1 MCRAVLTQQGR
12 CTKNNRHRPENIFK
26 EMILKMKKTYFKKS
40 ISLIMTVL
48 MIMSCWVFV
57 APEKAEAKA
66 TIDTYR
72 KADKYGTPYWDGS
85 DVYYS
90 TWNSGSSYTTFKW
103 PKHIYLDMSETLESA
118 GYYYTVE
125 WDYGNGTNYRI
136 VNNGFIFGGWRL
148 NSTGYPTNYYTMNNM
163 FSNYDL
169 DASTHG
175 TQYNGSGTD
184 FDLRVGGDN
193 WDNAEVIIWRNPNND
208 NAAQHQ
214 YVFLKGTPN
223 AVGTG
228 RYSTSGDKPTSF
240 GGWQYY
246 NKGWKNASD
255 KYTASNDSSNWTTD
269 CYEGTWKEVAFDITI
284 YDKADLNYAKQKSDT
299 IYNNN
304 AQYADFIT
312 AGLDNYV
319 AQHDATAALLKTR
332 VTTQDALTAQVTAL
346 GNAANALR
354 FAASNSNLL
363 QAISSAN
370 SIKNASDYS
379 AKYTYATRKAF
390 EEALINA
397 TTNTSYDEGVTTYA
411 INFSD
416 NSTWN
421 AGEKANTD
429 QNNINNLTN
438 ALNSAMT
445 ALTGRTYDVSYENL
459 FSFSSWVNSASGV
472 IGTSAKGTMTYDVN
486 AGTITFVNNASN
498 TQSNPNDHYSS
509 YGFANN
515 HYNVNLTPGE
525 EYFFQYTTSGGT
537 GDQVHIFFYDDNG
550 NAVENKANNYSPFA
564 NAYGTGNGT
573 STIYFAAPEGATK
586 AAFRF
591 GTTVLGE
598 TVTFSDMMLYTKSRG
613 DAVSIA
619 DWTTRPIRKVYTYG
633 EAMGTL
639 DVPVRPG
646 YTFDCWYVDYNGDG
660 LCDSGEEVT
669 ADLSSFAITQDW
681 VLNSN
686 WTINQYT
693 VKFVDANGDI
703 VSETEYDYGTTP
715 IAPANTAAFNDA
727 DGHHTFAWPTI
738 EVVTGDVTYKE
749 AESIGEHT
757 TETKE
762 ENRVEATCAKDGS
775 YVLVTYCS
783 VCDTEISRENKT
795 ITATGAH
802 TWTEAT
808 CTAPKTCS
816 VCGATEGEA
825 LNHDFS
831 LVVSSTAGDCQ
842 TVGTTTYKCSR
853 CDATNVVNGAL
864 GEHNYTSVV
873 TNPTCTE
880 DGYTTYTCSICGD
893 TYTDDKVDALGHT
906 PGTAVKENEK
916 EATCTAEGSYV
927 EVVYCSV
934 CNEKLSSN
942 TVTVPKKDHQW
953 SWAQYNNGTTHRRTC
968 SVCSAYEEGYHS
980 YTTDP
985 QPVTM
990 SGSTAH
996 YHNYK
1001 CTLCEAR
1008 GVMNGSTPMQNIGT
1022 ACYQGSEATYTD
1034 NGDGNHTADCV
1045 CGNTKTEAH
1054 WWSVTDSKDATC
1066 TENGYKNSKCNY
1078 CSATKE
1084 ETIPATHTLGEW
1096 AEEVPATC
1104 VKEGT
1109 KGHYTCSVCGKH
1121 FDADG
1126 NEISDLTIAINDN
1139 HANKEDK
1146 AKQEPTCTEV
1156 GYEAGVYCNDCQTW
1170 VSGHEEI
1177 EAKGHSEAEAV
1188 KEKIIKASCVAD
1200 GSYEDVVYCSVCS
1213 TELSREAKVITKREH
1228 KFTDW
1233 VEIKEPTYTEK
1244 GEEKHT
1250 CTNAEDALYEACS
1263 YEETREVDML
1273 VDNTA
1278 PTGTITYET
1287 TVWDKFLE
1295 TITFGIYVSDD
1306 VQLTITAEDAESGI
1320 AKIEYYITDIA
1331 MTEDDVKAI
1340 DTWSEYT
1347 DSVTIAKAAAAQKVV
1362 YAKLTNTQGGTAY
1375 LSTDGFTFDTVYP
1388 VISTESDC
1396 TTAIITVT
1404 EINLDKVT
1412 VNDTEIALDENGTY
1426 TISGVGTYKVVAT
1439 DKAGNTAEISVEIK
1453 GHTPAEAVRENEVA
1467 ATCYA
1472 EGSYDEVVYCSVAEC
1487 KHEISREEKTIEKIA
1502 HTPGAAV
1509 EENRK
1514 EATCYA
1520 EGSYD
1525 EVVYCSVAE
1534 CKHEISR
1541 EEKTIEKIAHTP
1553 GAAVEENR
1561 EEATCYKEGSYDE
1574 VVYCSVEEC
1583 KEKLSS
1589 TPKTIEKI
1597 AHTPGAAVEENREE
1611 ATCYAEG
1618 SYDEVV
1624 YCSVAECKHEIS
1636 REEKTIEKIAHTP
1649 GAAVEENREEAT
1661 CTVDGSYES
1670 VVYCSVAECK
1680 AQISRDTIVL
1690 PAPGHSYTSEVTAP
1704 TCETDGFTTH
1714 TCSACGNSYV
1724 TDTVTALGH
1733 AYDETRTED
1742 KLTRPTQKA
1751 DGTWT
1756 KGYYTF
1762 VCANDNTHTKT
1773 VDVER
1778 ATYTDYETAVK
1789 NLNELLAT
1797 DIKEEAKNAI
1807 NDALAENTLAE
1818 KLIESEQQTV
1828 DNATAALTE
1837 VFNNYK
1843 GSLNTYTVTFIVDG
1857 KTVKTETVISGKDA
1871 VAPTVVEKASDAE
1884 NHYTFT
1890 VWDNAY
1896 TNVTEDITVTA
1907 QFSSEAHTF
1916 STHADKDDKYH
1927 TDECSCGYK
1936 KDVQHSYDGGVVTT
1950 PATCEGKGVKT
1961 YTCSVCGG
1969 TKTGEIK
1976 ELGHE
1981 YESKI
1986 TTPTCTEQGYTTYT
2000 CKVCGSAYDSDF
2012 VDELGHSFTKYVSD
2026 GNSTCIADGTKTAK
2040 CDRCDVTDT
2049 IKGEKDAN
2057 NHVALAQV
2065 TAKAPTCTE
2074 IGWDAYEE
2082 CSACGYTTYVEK
2094 ESLGHDYKAE
2104 VTAPTCTEQ
2113 GYTTHT
2119 CSRCGDSY
2127 VDSYV
2132 DEKGHSYDDG
2142 VVTTEPT
2149 CTTEGV
2155 KTFTCSACGDT
2166 YTEKVAKLGHNEVE
2180 HEAKAPTCT
2189 EIGWD
2194 AYVTCTR
2201 CDYTTYVE
2209 KESLGHDY
2217 KAEVTAPTCTEQ
2229 GYTTHTCSRCGDSY
2243 VDSYVDEKGHSYD
2256 DGVVT
2261 TEPTCTTEGVKT
2273 FTCSA
2278 CGDTYT
2284 EKVAKLG
2291 HNEVEHEAKA
2301 PTCTEIG
2308 WDAYVTCTRCDY
2320 TTYVEKES
2328 LGHDYKAEVTAPTCT
2343 EKGYTTHT
2351 CSRCGDSYV
2360 DSYVDEK
2367 GHSYDDGVVT
2377 TDPTCTTEGV
2387 KTFTCSACGDT
2398 YTEKVDAT
2406 GHTEEAIPAVDATC
2420 EDTGLTAGVKC
2431 SVCGEILTAQET
2443 VPALGHKWDAATC
2456 TTPKTCLVCGKTEG
2470 TVGGHTIVTQASKAP
2485 TCEEGG
2491 FSEGSYCSVCGEI
2504 FSAQIE
2510 FPATG
2515 HIKATRK
2522 ENIDPA
2528 TCQKEGY
2535 YDLVT
2540 YCETCGKVLSTEGKT
2555 IGKTEHAAG
2564 SEEII
2569 EEVKATCK
2577 AEGYRIGVT
2586 SCSVCDEEISRRTI
2600 VLPKLKHSPIETPAV
2615 KPTCETTGLTEG
2627 THCEICGTVLTAQKV
2642 IPATGHTKET
2652 ITATIEAATCT
2663 KEGVSEITVFCTVC
2677 DKTLSVERKPIPM
2690 AEHTPADEIREDET
2704 PATCGKNGKY
2714 TSVINCSVCGAEI
2727 SRRVVVIPSSGE
2739 HDFTIDKGRVE
2750 PTCTENGYIA
2760 YACTCGAQQKT
2771 VLYATG
2777 HIDKNGDLVCDDCG
2791 AKFDND
2797 CGCLCH
2803 KDHWFI
2809 RFIYKIVRFFW
2820 KLFRVHKECYC
2831 TSVHY

>member
-1 MCRAVLTQQGR
+1 MGIYPMIGIVSSNEQISTGSDGNYLWWDIGDTQANTPIHVINFKAVEDAMDKAAGYIATMKNDPGAYSTSSIQNLAAL
-12 CTKNNRHRPENIFK
+12 CTRLNNLNPNNWQSNFAAG
-26 EMILKMKKTYFKKS
+26 LDS
-40 ISLIMTVL
+40 A
-48 MIMSCWVFV
+48 V
-57 APEKAEAKA
+57 ASWAAEAKSVCTAVNNFKLEYRTYTVTFDNLIDMASWNTSSASNA
-66 TIDTYR
+66 TISNVT
-72 KADKYGTPYWDGS
+72 
-85 DVYYS
+85 
-90 TWNSGSSYTTFKW
+90 
-103 PKHIYLDMSETLESA
+103 
-118 GYYYTVE
+118 
-125 WDYGNGTNYRI
+125 
-136 VNNGFIFGGWRL
+136 NNGFTLTSNSGVGEGTSTSHYFPVEPGKSYRIDIDVEGSAWDVYIFFCDANGSWIDFVDGQSNRYSNNTTWDSVFTAPNKDSVVKAQIRVDANGASNTVKFSNIRVYDEGMVEDGVSYETVKTVTFASGYGTLPTPTRPGYSFTGWVDKDGNAVTANTVANDASPKALYSKWSPVTYTITYELDGGTITSQDYTTNTYTIEDNL
-148 NSTGYPTNYYTMNNM
+148 VLPSASKTGYTFDGWKITQADGSLGTVVNQVFGANNYGKGLYGNATMTAQWSVNSFTVTFEDEDGTVIDTQTVDYGKGATAPADPSKAYDETNHYTFSGWDTA
-163 FSNYDL
+163 FSNITADTTVKATYSATPHSYTYTDKDDNTHTAACSCGYSKEEGHNYDNGVINPAP
-169 DASTHG
+169 DCNNAGVKTFTCSDCGG
-175 TQYNGSGTD
+175 TKTETVTATGHNMVAG
-184 FDLRVGGDN
+184 
-193 WDNAEVIIWRNPNND
+193 EVV
-208 NAAQHQ
+208 A
-214 YVFLKGTPN
+214 
-223 AVGTG
+223 
-228 RYSTSGDKPTSF
+228 PTC
-240 GGWQYY
+240 
-246 NKGWKNASD
+246 
-255 KYTASNDSSNWTTD
+255 TTD
-269 CYEGTWKEVAFDITI
+269 GYTVYTCANGCGTTENRDI
-284 YDKADLNYAKQKSDT
+284 
-299 IYNNN
+299 
-304 AQYADFIT
+304 
-312 AGLDNYV
+312 
-319 AQHDATAALLKTR
+319 
-332 VTTQDALTAQVTAL
+332 VTAL
-346 GNAANALR
+346 G
-354 FAASNSNLL
+354 
-363 QAISSAN
+363 
-370 SIKNASDYS
+370 
-379 AKYTYATRKAF
+379 
-390 EEALINA
+390 
-397 TTNTSYDEGVTTYA
+397 
-411 INFSD
+411 
-416 NSTWN
+416 
-421 AGEKANTD
+421 
-429 QNNINNLTN
+429 
-438 ALNSAMT
+438 
-445 ALTGRTYDVSYENL
+445 
-459 FSFSSWVNSASGV
+459 
-472 IGTSAKGTMTYDVN
+472 
-486 AGTITFVNNASN
+486 
-498 TQSNPNDHYSS
+498 
-509 YGFANN
+509 
-515 HYNVNLTPGE
+515 
-525 EYFFQYTTSGGT
+525 
-537 GDQVHIFFYDDNG
+537 
-550 NAVENKANNYSPFA
+550 
-564 NAYGTGNGT
+564 
-573 STIYFAAPEGATK
+573 
-586 AAFRF
+586 
-591 GTTVLGE
+591 
-598 TVTFSDMMLYTKSRG
+598 
-613 DAVSIA
+613 
-619 DWTTRPIRKVYTYG
+619 
-633 EAMGTL
+633 
-639 DVPVRPG
+639 
-646 YTFDCWYVDYNGDG
+646 
-660 LCDSGEEVT
+660 
-669 ADLSSFAITQDW
+669 
-681 VLNSN
+681 
-686 WTINQYT
+686 
-693 VKFVDANGDI
+693 
-703 VSETEYDYGTTP
+703 
-715 IAPANTAAFNDA
+715 
-727 DGHHTFAWPTI
+727 
-738 EVVTGDVTYKE
+738 
-749 AESIGEHT
+749 
-757 TETKE
+757 
-762 ENRVEATCAKDGS
+762 
-775 YVLVTYCS
+775 
-783 VCDTEISRENKT
+783 
-795 ITATGAH
+795 H
-802 TWTEAT
+802 TWTDAT

-825 LNHDFS
+825 LGHDFS
-831 LVVSSTAGDCQ
+831 VLVSSTAGDCQ
-842 TVGTTTYKCSR
+842 TVGTTTYKCSC
-853 CDATNVVNGAL
+853 CDVTNVVNGDYGAHSYKS
-864 GEHNYTSVV
+864 EV
-873 TNPTCTE
+873 TAPTCTE
-880 DGYTTYTCSICGD
+880 DGYTTYTCSICND
-893 TYTDDKVDALGHT
+893 TYKDDEVTALGHT

-916 EATCTAEGSYV
+916 EATCTAEGSYN

-953 SWAQYNNGTTHRRTC
+953 SAWAQYQNGDKHRRTC
-968 SVCSAYEEGYHS
+968 SVCSAYEEGSHTFNS
-980 YTTDP
+980 DVKP
-985 QPVTM
+985 KAD
-990 SGSTAH
+990 STSFH
-996 YHNYK
+996 DYK
-1001 CTLCEAR
+1001 CDLCDAR
-1008 GVMNGSTPMQNIGT
+1008 GAKFNGVDKLN
-1022 ACYQGSEATYTD
+1022 ASESCFVAGVTYSD
-1034 NGDGNHTADCV
+1034 NGDGNHTATCI
-1045 CGNTKTEAH
+1045 CGRTKTEAH

-1066 TENGYKNSKCNY
+1066 TEEGYKNSKCDY
-1078 CSATKE
+1078 CPATKE

-1096 AEEVPATC
+1096 VEEVSATC

-1109 KGHYTCSVCGKH
+1109 KGHYTCSECGKH
-1121 FDADG
+1121 FDAEG

-1139 HANKEDK
+1139 HVNIENK

-1170 VSGHEEI
+1170 ISGHEEI

-1250 CTNAEDALYEACS
+1250 CTNAEDELYEACS

-1320 AKIEYYITDIA
+1320 AKIEYYISDVA
-1331 MTEDDVKAI
+1331 MAEDDVKAI

-1362 YAKLTNTQGGTAY
+1362 YAKLTNTQGATKY
-1375 LSTDGFTFDTVYP
+1375 LSTDGFTFDTVDP

-1467 ATCYA
+1467 ATCYK
-1472 EGSYDEVVYCSVAEC
+1472 EGSYDEVVYCSVEEC
-1487 KHEISREEKTIEKIA
+1487 KAQLSREEKTIEKIA
-1502 HTPGAAV
+1502 HTPAEAV
-1509 EENRK
+1509 REK
-1514 EATCYA
+1514 E
-1520 EGSYD
+1520 
-1525 EVVYCSVAE
+1525 VA
-1534 CKHEISR
+1534 
-1541 EEKTIEKIAHTP
+1541 
-1553 GAAVEENR
+1553 
-1561 EEATCYKEGSYDE
+1561 ATCYKEGSYDE

-1597 AHTPGAAVEENREE
+1597 AHTPGAAVEENLKE
-1611 ATCYAEG
+1611 ATCYAEGSYDEVVYCSVCDAELSSTPKTIEKIAHTPAEAVRENEVKATCYKEGSYDEVVCCSVAECKAQLSREEKTIEKIAHTPAEAVREKEVAATCYKEG

-1636 REEKTIEKIAHTP
+1636 RIPKTIEKIAHTP

-1714 TCSACGNSYV
+1714 TCSACGHSYV
-1724 TDTVTALGH
+1724 TDTVTALDH

-1742 KLTRPTQKA
+1742 KLTRPTQNA
-1751 DGTWT
+1751 NGTWT
-1756 KGYYTF
+1756 NGYYTF

-1778 ATYTDYETAVK
+1778 ADYTDYETAVK

-1797 DIKEEAKNAI
+1797 DITEEAKKAI
-1807 NDALAENTLAE
+1807 NDALADNKLAE
-1818 KLIESEQQTV
+1818 NLIESEQQTV
-1828 DNATAALTE
+1828 NNATAALTE

-1871 VAPTVVEKASDAE
+1871 VAPTVVEKTSDAE

-1890 VWDNAY
+1890 TWDNAY

-1916 STHADKDDKYH
+1916 STHADKDDEYH
-1927 TDECSCGYK
+1927 TDKCSCGYK

-1969 TKTGEIK
+1969 TKTEEIK
-1976 ELGHE
+1976 ELGHK

-1986 TTPTCTEQGYTTYT
+1986 TAPTCTEQGYTTYT

-2012 VDELGHSFTKYVSD
+2012 VNKLGHSFTKYVSD

-2057 NHVALAQV
+2057 NHVGGTYTEDENVVLGTCISEKTWNEVTYCSDCNAKLNTEAKTGDKDANNHVGETYTKDEDVVLGTCISEKTWNEVTYCSDCNAKLNTEAKTGDKDANNHAGETYTQDEDVVLGTCISEKTWNEVTYCSDCNTKLGSVAKTGDKDANNHVALAQV

-2074 IGWDAYEE
+2074 DGYKAYEY
-2082 CSACGYTTYVEK
+2082 CSE
-2094 ESLGHDYKAE
+2094 
-2104 VTAPTCTEQ
+2104 
-2113 GYTTHT
+2113 
-2119 CSRCGDSY
+2119 
-2127 VDSYV
+2127 
-2132 DEKGHSYDDG
+2132 
-2142 VVTTEPT
+2142 
-2149 CTTEGV
+2149 
-2155 KTFTCSACGDT
+2155 
-2166 YTEKVAKLGHNEVE
+2166 
-2180 HEAKAPTCT
+2180 
-2189 EIGWD
+2189 
-2194 AYVTCTR
+2194 
-2201 CDYTTYVE
+2201 CDYTTY
-2209 KESLGHDY
+2209 
-2217 KAEVTAPTCTEQ
+2217 EV
-2229 GYTTHTCSRCGDSY
+2229 
-2243 VDSYVDEKGHSYD
+2243 
-2256 DGVVT
+2256 
-2261 TEPTCTTEGVKT
+2261 
-2273 FTCSA
+2273 
-2278 CGDTYT
+2278 
-2284 EKVAKLG
+2284 
-2291 HNEVEHEAKA
+2291 
-2301 PTCTEIG
+2301 
-2308 WDAYVTCTRCDY
+2308 
-2320 TTYVEKES
+2320 
-2328 LGHDYKAEVTAPTCT
+2328 
-2343 EKGYTTHT
+2343 
-2351 CSRCGDSYV
+2351 
-2360 DSYVDEK
+2360 
-2367 GHSYDDGVVT
+2367 
-2377 TDPTCTTEGV
+2377 DP
-2387 KTFTCSACGDT
+2387 
-2398 YTEKVDAT
+2398 AT

-2431 SVCGEILTAQET
+2431 SVCGEILTAQEE

-2456 TTPKTCLVCGKTEG
+2456 TAPKTCLVCGKTEG

-2485 TCEEGG
+2485 TCEEDG

-2577 AEGYRIGVT
+2577 ADGYRIGVT

-2600 VLPKLKHSPIETPAV
+2600 VLPKLKHSPTETPAV

-2820 KLFRVHKECYC
+2820 KLFRIHKECYC